1 MIDLYWFSGMLAST
15 GRLLGEVKLIK
26 KRLQVGIL
34 LGLMLGIQGA
44 SAEQG
49 RSLRGVAKVT
59 PVKLSRN
66 VPAPHIR
73 SHYAMI
79 FDERTQSPLYY
90 KNADKVTPI
99 ASITKLMTA
108 IVTLDAMLPMD
119 EEVAVEADGLNKI
132 KRAKSKLKVGM
143 MLTREELL
151 QLSLMASANR
161 AASALARSYP
171 GGQLAF
177 VKAMNEKAK
186 ELGMLNTRFVDP
198 VGLSSENVSTARDL
212 VKLVSK
218 ANGYTLI
225 QKYTTSASHSVDGI
239 EGRKMRFGNTN
250 PLVKSSSWDIRLSK
264 TGFISE
270 AGLCLVMEA
279 KINNRPM
286 IIVLLNSWGKWTRIG
301 DANRIKRWVERA
313 VTHGV

>member
-1 MIDLYWFSGMLAST
+1 M
-15 GRLLGEVKLIK
+15 K
-26 KRLQVGIL
+26 KRLQICIL
-34 LGLMLGIQGA
+34 LGFTLGVQGVFA
-44 SAEQG
+44 DTG
-49 RSLRGVAKVT
+49 RSLRGAVKPT

-90 KNADKVTPI
+90 KNADTVTPI

-108 IVTLDAMLPMD
+108 IVILDAMLPMD
-119 EEVAVEADGLNKI
+119 EEVAVAADGLNKI

-151 QLSLMASANR
+151 QLALMSSANR
-161 AASALARSYP
+161 AASALARTYP
-171 GGQLAF
+171 GGQVAF
-177 VKAMNEKAK
+177 VKAMNDMAQEM
-186 ELGMLNTRFVDP
+186 GMVNTHFVDP
-198 VGLSSENVSTARDL
+198 VGLSSKNVSTARDL

-225 QKYTTSASHSVDGI
+225 QKYTTSVSRTVDGLK
-239 EGRKMRFGNTN
+239 GREMRFGNTN
-250 PLVKSSSWDIRLSK
+250 PLVKSSSWDIQLSK

-270 AGLCLVMEA
+270 AGLCLVMNA
-279 KINNRPM
+279 KINSRPT
-286 IIVLLNSWGKWTRIG
+286 IIVLLNSWGRRTRIG
-301 DANRIKRWVERA
+301 DANRIKRWMERA
-313 VTHGV
+313 VTYGI

>member
-1 MIDLYWFSGMLAST
+1 MKKILQICVV
-15 GRLLGEVKLIK
+15 LGFV
-26 KRLQVGIL
+26 
-34 LGLMLGIQGA
+34 LGAQGA
-44 SAEQG
+44 FADAES
-49 RSLRGVAKVT
+49 SLRNTVKPL

-90 KNADKVTPI
+90 KNADVVTPI

-108 IVTLDAMLPMD
+108 IVTLDAMLPMN
-119 EEVAVEADGLNKI
+119 EKVAVAADGLNMI

-151 QLSLMASANR
+151 QLALMASANR

-171 GGQLAF
+171 GGQVAF
-177 VKAMNEKAK
+177 VKAMNDKAL

-198 VGLSSENVSTARDL
+198 VGLSSKNVSTARDL
-212 VKLVSK
+212 IKLVAK

-225 QKYTTSASHSVDGI
+225 QKYTTSASHSVDDLG
-239 EGRKMRFGNTN
+239 GREMHFRNTN
-250 PLVKSSSWDIRLSK
+250 PLVRSSSWNIRLSK

-279 KINNRPM
+279 KINNRPT
-286 IIVLLNSWGKWTRIG
+286 IIVLLNSWGSRTRIG

-313 VTHGV
+313 VTHGI